1 MCGGGRGLDC
11 KRGVFKGG
19 QEFRRFING
28 RPLNFS
34 VGQNRRRERERE
46 NKRERKIEREKRD

>member
-1 MCGGGRGLDC
+1 MCRGGRGLDC

-46 NKRERKIEREKRD
+46 RIRERER